1 MAGPRK
7 RTVLLSITHFFIE
20 SPKMALID
28 CNLDKR
34 AEALNMVLGTF
45 WIPSRCDLSLT
56 NQGGGEGLLLE
67 VDSNSSL
74 RKDRALLMEDD
85 AKPLSDIA
93 YTL

>member
-7 RTVLLSITHFFIE
+7 RTVLLSITYFFIE
-20 SPKMALID
+20 SPKRALID

-34 AEALNMVLGTF
+34 AEALNMVLGIQK
-45 WIPSRCDLSLT
+45 IPQQMRSIAHKPRRW
-56 NQGGGEGLLLE
+56 ERLLLE

-74 RKDRALLMEDD
+74 RKDGALLIEDD